1 MKAINK
7 LFSWLKTMP
16 VRVGAI
22 TVATLTAAVIIPT
35 IATAWG
41 PTRPTFTTAV
51 PATYVT
57 FDSITDNPVQG
68 DERNFMQIKDAS
80 AASSTYADSMSLV
93 AGHTYT
99 VFMYYHNDASSS
111 LNASGAGIAHG
122 AYIRTALPNI
132 VSGSNE
138 AGAYIGA
145 SNANPTEVYDDVTLT
160 STSALDI
167 NYVPGSAHIYNQG
180 PINGDTLPDSIATT
194 GTPLG
199 YYSLTDGGTLPGCN
213 QYAGYVTYNFT
224 ATSSSYT
231 FNKQV
236 SKHGANTWGKTY
248 AAQPG
253 ETVDYLLEYRNTGT
267 ENNNN
272 VVIKD
277 QLPAGETYI
286 PGSTTYGNAT
296 FPNGTKA
303 TDDVTTTGINV
314 GNYGP
319 GANAWVLYSAKVND
333 NGSLPVCGP
342 NTLINNAEANVGSA
356 TVPSSANVTTTET
369 CTTPTTPVYTCNG
382 LTASLISGNEYSF
395 KEEPATATNGAS
407 VVSYQV
413 NFGDGQSSAATETAT
428 TVDHTY
434 AATGETYSPS
444 LSVTFTVNGET
455 KVVSSAAC
463 TASLTVGQPPVT
475 PPTTPPTTPTT
486 TPTALPHT
494 GATSPVTA
502 FLGLGSLIASI
513 GYFIN
518 SRRALLGR

>member
-1 MKAINK
+1 MKTINK

-22 TVATLTAAVIIPT
+22 SIATLTAAVIIPT

-80 AASSTYADSMSLV
+80 ASNSTYADSMSLV

-111 LNASGAGIAHG
+111 LNASGVGVATG
-122 AYIRTALPNI
+122 AYIRTALPNN
-132 VSGSNE
+132 VNGSNE

-145 SNANPTEVYDDVTLT
+145 ANANPGEVYDDVTLT
-160 STSALDI
+160 SSSSLSI
-167 NYVPGSAHIYNQG
+167 NYVPGSAHIYDQG
-180 PINGDTLPDSIATT
+180 PINGDPLPDSIATT

-199 YYSLTDGGTLPGCN
+199 YDSLNGVVPGCN
-213 QYAGYVTYNFT
+213 QYSGYVTYNFT
-224 ATSSSYT
+224 ASSSSYV
-231 FNKQV
+231 FSKQV
-236 SKHGANTWGKTY
+236 SKHGANTWAKTY

-253 ETVDYLLEYRNTGT
+253 ETVDYLLEYANTGST
-267 ENNNN
+267 VDNN

-277 QLPAGETYI
+277 QLPAGETYV
-286 PGSTTYGNAT
+286 PGSTIYGNGT

-303 TDDVTTTGINV
+303 TDGVTTTGINI
-314 GNYGP
+314 GDYAD
-319 GANAWVLYSAKVND
+319 GANGWVIFSAKVAD

-342 NTLINNAEANVGSA
+342 NTLINNGSAIVGSS
-356 TVPSSANVTTTET
+356 TENSTANVTTTET
-369 CTTPTTPVYTCNG
+369 CTTPSTPVYTCNG

-395 KEEPATATNGAS
+395 KEEAATATNGAK

-444 LSVTFTVNGET
+444 LSVTFSVNGET
-455 KVVSSAAC
+455 KVVSSTAC
-463 TASLTVGQPPVT
+463 TTSLTVGQPPVT
-475 PPTTPPTTPTT
+475 PPTTPTV